1 MTRAEQA
8 RLLRS
13 AASALEHGRLRTA
26 SKKIAQAFKPYLLVT
41 INGGVANIA
50 INEGG
55 VDIDLLDYDNLES
68 TPADDLL
75 LSDREWEF
83 LREHDADLFEFFA
96 PSYAKRE
103 EA

>member
-1 MTRAEQA
+1 MMTNAEKA

-13 AASALEHGRLRTA
+13 AASALEHGRLATA
-26 SKKIAQAFKPYLLVT
+26 RRKIAQATTPYVLITVS
-41 INGGVANIA
+41 GGVAEIA
-50 INEGG
+50 YRDLVE
-55 VDIDLLDYDNLES
+55 VDILDYDNLES
-68 TPADDLL
+68 TAADALI

-83 LREHDADLFEFFA
+83 LRKDDADLFEFFA

>member
-1 MTRAEQA
+1 MNRAEQA

-13 AASALEHGRLRTA
+13 AASALEHGRLKTA
-26 SKKIAQAFKPYLLVT
+26 SKKIAQVVKPYLLVT
-41 INGGVANIA
+41 IRGGVADSA
-50 INEGG
+50 INEGD
-55 VDIDLLDYDNLES
+55 VEIDLLDYDNLES

-83 LREHDADLFEFFA
+83 IREHDADLFEFFA